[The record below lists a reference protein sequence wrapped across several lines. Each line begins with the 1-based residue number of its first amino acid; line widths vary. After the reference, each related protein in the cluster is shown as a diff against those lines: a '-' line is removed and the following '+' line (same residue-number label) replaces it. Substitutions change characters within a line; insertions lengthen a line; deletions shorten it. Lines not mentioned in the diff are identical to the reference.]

1 MVTALDIYLRGSKT
15 PLHFDGKTYKIF
27 LKGKQKIM
35 VIHKKN
41 KDEQIFYRNKID
53 GLTITA

>member
-27 LKGKQKIM
+27 LKGNQTIR
-35 VIHKKN
+35 VFHKKN
-41 KDEQIFYRNKID
+41 KDEQIFYRNRID

>member
-1 MVTALDIYLRGSKT
+1 MVTALDIYLRGTKT

-27 LKGKQKIM
+27 LKGNQTIR
-35 VIHKKN
+35 VVNKKN
-41 KDEQIFYRNKID
+41 KDEQIFYRNRID